1 MKLSMVEI
9 YRERIRDLLDISKD
23 NLQIRYGKFQGVYL
37 AGVTEIPILDPAEAL
52 ICIFVRHLKQNS
64 MGGNSRTALLCCC
77 SPSASNAIE
86 SMSTLRFGTRLN
98 L

>member
-37 AGVTEIPILDPAEAL
+37 AGVTEISILDPAEAL
-52 ICIFVRHLKQNS
+52 ICISSENWKAYACGL
-64 MGGNSRTALLCCC
+64 SRFRKSRKNWC
-77 SPSASNAIE
+77 
-86 SMSTLRFGTRLN
+86 
-98 L
+98 